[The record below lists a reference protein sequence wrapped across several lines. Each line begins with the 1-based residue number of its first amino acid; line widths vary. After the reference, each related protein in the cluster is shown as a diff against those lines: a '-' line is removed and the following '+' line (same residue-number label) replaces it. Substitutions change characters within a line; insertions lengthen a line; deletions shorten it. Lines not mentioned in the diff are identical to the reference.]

1 MTSRTLIVTLG
12 LALTLLACGKVG
24 PPVRRREVPATDSV
38 PSSTSTPATSESAG
52 DEAENGE
59 SEEEPQ

>member
-1 MTSRTLIVTLG
+1 MTLRCLIAILG

-24 PPVRRREVPATDSV
+24 PPVRTHEGPALGSV
-38 PSSTSTPATSESAG
+38 PSATSELVG
-52 DEAENGE
+52 GEAENGE